1 MDKGTKYGEK
11 QNNVQYL
18 PEQIGD
24 IQKTLEFKQGTM
36 TPAYKDYMSKVQGTY
51 DQSLPGMY
59 KTAQEGAGY
68 AKQLGQ
74 VGGEVGES
82 AARTGVTGLES
93 FFAPGYGAEQFA
105 AAMAPIQT
113 QYQQNLANQGAT
125 FGGAGQLGSARQ
137 ALAGQQ
143 LAGQNQAAQMQ
154 AAAGVMRDLNQQR
167 LQAGSALGQLG
178 QGYLG
183 QGMDAMGRAMGFA
196 ERPMDWTSAYG
207 KQLGLVPPQMYTPQY
222 PNQQSTSQTQTP
234 GAKDIIGGLIGFL

>member
-18 PEQIGD
+18 PEQITD
-24 IQKTLEFKQGTM
+24 IQKRNEFAHGTM
-36 TPAYKDYMSKVQGTY
+36 MPTYKDYIGDINKTY
-51 DQSLPGMY
+51 EQSLPGMY
-59 KTAQEGAGY
+59 KQAQNLGNY
-68 AKQLGQ
+68 AQQVGQ

-93 FFAPGYGAEQFA
+93 FFDPRFGAEQFQ
-105 AAMAPIQT
+105 AAMAPIQQ
-113 QYQQNLANQGAT
+113 QYQTNLANQSAG

-137 ALAGQQ
+137 ALAQGQ
-143 LAGQNQAAQMQ
+143 LAGANQAAQMQ

-183 QGMDAMGRAMGFA
+183 QGLGAQQVAMGAA
-196 ERPMDWTSAYG
+196 ERPMDWAASRG
-207 KQLGLVPPQMYTPQY
+207 KALSYVPGQLYTPQY

-234 GAKDIIGGLIGFL
+234 GAKDIIGGIIPFL